1 LQAERYRLHH
11 AIGALIAE
19 LAEQQP
25 VVLVLDDLHWAD
37 AASLELVAH
46 FLRRPPTGPVL
57 LVLAYRSNQAP
68 PELLVALAAAAREGS
83 LTQIEL
89 ATLGESA
96 AEELLADIDASW
108 RPAIY
113 RESGGNP
120 FYLEELARVHR
131 ARPRAPLGLT
141 NDPGAPVTSRAPHV
155 ERCSRPGDEGCDR
168 LADRCSTRRRRAR
181 AGGRRPLV
189 SSRA

>member
-25 VVLVLDDLHWAD
+25 VVLVLDDLHWVD

-46 FLRRPPTGPVL
+46 LLRRPPTGPVL
-57 LVLAYRSNQAP
+57 LLLAYRSNQAP
-68 PELLVALAAAAREGS
+68 RELLVALAAAAREGS

-89 ATLGESA
+89 ATLGESE
-96 AEELLADIDASW
+96 AEELLGDIDASW

-120 FYLEELARVHR
+120 
-131 ARPRAPLGLT
+131 
-141 NDPGAPVTSRAPHV
+141 SIWK
-155 ERCSRPGDEGCDR
+155 
-168 LADRCSTRRRRAR
+168 
-181 AGGRRPLV
+181 
-189 SSRA
+189 SSRASTARVRVRRSDR